1 MPLMSCWTK
10 YSMRPPPFSI
20 AEPALTKKRPCGN
33 AAGLGPR
40 LFPLIFQAVAYNPWV
55 RARNPGRFAA
65 LFSRRGSRLSVET
78 PENLEKSP
86 MSNEQQKPQGDQ
98 QQQQNNPRPNPQQGG
113 QNKPG
118 QQQQGGQN
126 KPGEQ
131 HGGQKPGQGGQQSGG
146 MDR

>member
-1 MPLMSCWTK
+1 MRQRRRCRSTAVFPDIPSRCVQ
-10 YSMRPPPFSI
+10 SMDPSQ
-20 AEPALTKKRPCGN
+20 EPGPVWRVIFP
-33 AAGLGPR
+33 AG
-40 LFPLIFQAVAYNPWV
+40 QSTVS
-55 RARNPGRFAA
+55 RNP
-65 LFSRRGSRLSVET
+65 LK
-78 PENLEKSP
+78 LEKSP
-86 MSNEQQKPQGDQ
+86 MSNEQQKPQRDQ
-98 QQQQNNPRPNPQQGG
+98 QQQQNTPRPNPQQGG

>member
-20 AEPALTKKRPCGN
+20 AEPALKKKRPCGN
-33 AAGLGPR
+33 AAGVVPR
-40 LFPLIFQAVAYNPWV
+40 RFSLIFQAVAYNRWIRV
-55 RARNPGRFAA
+55 RNPGRFGE

-78 PENLEKSP
+78 PLKLEKSP
-86 MSNEQQKPQGDQ
+86 MSNEQQKPQRDQ
-98 QQQQNNPRPNPQQGG
+98 QQQQNTPRPNPQQGG

-118 QQQQGGQN
+118 QQQ
-126 KPGEQ
+126 
-131 HGGQKPGQGGQQSGG
+131 GGQKPGQGGQQSGG